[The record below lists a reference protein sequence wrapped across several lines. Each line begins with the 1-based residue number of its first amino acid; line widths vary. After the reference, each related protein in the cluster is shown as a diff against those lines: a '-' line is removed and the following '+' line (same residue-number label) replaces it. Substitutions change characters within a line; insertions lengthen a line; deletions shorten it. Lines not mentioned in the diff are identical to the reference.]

1 MGYRKGVALVL
12 VAAVLW
18 SMMGLA
24 IRQVEVAGTWAVL
37 FWRSAGMIPVLAL
50 WVALS
55 RGAVLGPIRR
65 TGQAGVLGGLGLVAA
80 FAGAIHAIQTTTIAN
95 AVLLFAASPFLAAVL
110 GRLLLGE
117 PVRCATWVAIAVALS
132 GMAVMVGGGLS
143 GGALSGNLAAL
154 LSATGFAVFTVTL
167 RWGRLEDM
175 MPAVILG
182 GVFSMLAA
190 LGVSLATG
198 AALLVPVPD
207 IAVSVGMGAGLLAL
221 GMALYTLGS
230 RVVPA
235 AELTL
240 LSMAEVLLAPL
251 WVWLVLGETA
261 SGSTLAGGALV
272 LSAIAGNA
280 VSGMRRKPAAPRLT

>member
-18 SMMGLA
+18 SLMGLA
-24 IRQVEVAGTWAVL
+24 IRQVETAGTWAVL
-37 FWRSAGMIPVLAL
+37 FWRSAGMIPVLAV
-50 WVALS
+50 WVMLN

-65 TGQAGVLGGLGLVAA
+65 TGVAGVLGGLGLVAA
-80 FAGAIHAIQTTTIAN
+80 FAGAIYAIQTTTIAN
-95 AVLLFAASPFLAAVL
+95 AVLLFAASPFLAAIL
-110 GRLLLGE
+110 GRFLLGE
-117 PVRCATWVAIAVALS
+117 TVRRATWGAFAVALV

-143 GGALSGNLAAL
+143 GGALTGNLAAL

-182 GVFSMLAA
+182 GVLSMLAA
-190 LGVSLATG
+190 LAVSLATG
-198 AALLVPVPD
+198 AALLVPVQD
-207 IAVSVGMGAGLLAL
+207 IAVSMGMGAGLLAL

-240 LSMAEVLLAPL
+240 LSMAEVLLAPV
-251 WVWLVLGETA
+251 WVWLALGETA

-272 LSAIAGNA
+272 LGAIAFNA
-280 VSGMRRKPAAPRLT
+280 LSGMRRKPVAPPLT

>member
-18 SMMGLA
+18 SLMGLA
-24 IRQVEVAGTWAVL
+24 IRQVETAGTWAVL
-37 FWRSAGMIPVLAL
+37 FWRSAGMIPVLAV
-50 WVALS
+50 WVMLN

-65 TGQAGVLGGLGLVAA
+65 TGTAGVLGGLGLVAA
-80 FAGAIHAIQTTTIAN
+80 FAGAIYAIQTTTIAN
-95 AVLLFAASPFLAAVL
+95 AVLLFAASPFLAAIL
-110 GRLLLGE
+110 GRFLLGE
-117 PVRCATWVAIAVALS
+117 TVRRATWGAIAVALV

-143 GGALSGNLAAL
+143 GGALTGNLAAL

-182 GVFSMLAA
+182 GVLSMLAA
-190 LGVSLATG
+190 LAVSLATG
-198 AALLVPVPD
+198 AALLVPVQD
-207 IAVSVGMGAGLLAL
+207 IAVSMGMGAGLLAL

-240 LSMAEVLLAPL
+240 LSMAEVLLAPV
-251 WVWLVLGETA
+251 WVWLALGETA

-272 LSAIAGNA
+272 LGAIAFNA
-280 VSGMRRKPAAPRLT
+280 LSGMRRKPVAPQLT